1 MRYEICLIEG
11 MALSTTKRTQLTSL
25 MSCLTLVAVFSAPSY
40 LAADSRRF
48 QVTDL
53 GSNAPSELNER
64 GQVAINQNAGR
75 AIAGLWDRGSVRVLD
90 EPNPSYYSGALG
102 INNQGQVVGYGPAT
116 SCFACPLSTH
126 AMIWQPDGTRTM
138 LPHLAPSSSRAEANG
153 SEAQAINNRGD
164 IVGWSF
170 RGVAGRGGWQQA
182 VLWRNG
188 QATELAPADTAS
200 SAAYGINDNGDVVG
214 WVSVATPEG
223 FRNRPFLWSGSM
235 TNLAPLAAGN
245 GSAIA
250 YAINSTRQVVG
261 TADIADG
268 GKRAVRWEN
277 GSVADLGTL
286 NGDTDSEAFA
296 INTRGDVGGKSYNRG
311 CPTCAPRAVIWT
323 NGQIRDLNQ
332 LIAADSGWQLQE
344 VIDIDDEGRVA
355 GRGLLNG
362 EPRYFLLEN

>member
-1 MRYEICLIEG
+1 
-11 MALSTTKRTQLTSL
+11 

-90 EPNPSYYSGALG
+90 EPNPSYSSGALG